1 MRAQSLAKIHRERSC
16 AIKYR
21 ARSPN
26 EGAEPPARRVS
37 GVARYPKISSARS
50 DHTLAD
56 GPRGRNRSL
65 FEEENSRA
73 TSRMPTIWCRSSPN
87 EVKERIMRGVEGAI
101 ARIDARAAG
110 LRRGREEEIP
120 KNRGTGGN
128 PGKPG
133 RNSLVAVG
141 LPHHHG
147 VGVGGLAGGDH
158 GGLVE
163 DGGNSGDSGHFGG
176 WCRVR

>member
-1 MRAQSLAKIHRERSC
+1 
-16 AIKYR
+16 
-21 ARSPN
+21 
-26 EGAEPPARRVS
+26 
-37 GVARYPKISSARS
+37 
-50 DHTLAD
+50 
-56 GPRGRNRSL
+56 
-65 FEEENSRA
+65 
-73 TSRMPTIWCRSSPN
+73 
-87 EVKERIMRGVEGAI
+87 MRGVEGAI

-163 DGGNSGDSGHFGG
+163 NGSDSGDSSHFDLF
-176 WCRVR
+176 VRL

>member
-1 MRAQSLAKIHRERSC
+1 MRAQSLAKINRERSC

-26 EGAEPPARRVS
+26 EGAERPARRVS

-65 FEEENSRA
+65 FGEENSRA

-87 EVKERIMRGVEGAI
+87 EVKERIVGSVEGAI

-120 KNRGTGGN
+120 ENRGNGWGSRKTG
-128 PGKPG
+128 
-133 RNSLVAVG
+133 AVLTCCRG
-141 LPHHHG
+141 AATP
-147 VGVGGLAGGDH
+147 
-158 GGLVE
+158 
-163 DGGNSGDSGHFGG
+163 SWS
-176 WCRVR
+176 WCWRPCRWRPRGPC